1 MKIIVFD
8 VPADSGGALSILEE
22 YYYEAINNPNKNI
35 EWTFVVSK
43 PNFPETGNVKILRY
57 PWVKKSWVHRLFF
70 DYMIAPR
77 LVKKYKPDKVLSL
90 QNMIVPKVKKVKQEV
105 YIHQPLPFVEYKF
118 RFNKNMRTWIYQNII
133 GRMIIRSIKKADHV
147 IVQTQWMKKACIEK
161 AKIDENKIEV
171 HPPKINISVKKY
183 FHSSENNLKTF
194 FYPAHGVHYKNHK
207 IIVDACEKLKSV
219 GINDYKVIFTLNEN
233 DNDHISELYKRI
245 LKNQL
250 PVEFI
255 GKIGREEVFDYYTK
269 SVLIF
274 PSYIE
279 TFGLPLLEAK
289 LHKTPI
295 LASDTPFAHE
305 ILDDYDKVIFFNPF
319 NSDELCEAMVRF
331 LTSDKKAT
339 K

>member
-8 VPADSGGALSILEE
+8 VAADSGGALSILEE
-22 YYYEAINNPNKNI
+22 YYYKAINHPDKNV

-43 PNFPETGNVKILRY
+43 PNFPETENLKILRY

-70 DYMIAPR
+70 DYIIAPR

-90 QNMIVPKVKKVKQEV
+90 QNMIIPKVKKAKQEV
-105 YIHQPLPFVEYKF
+105 YIHQSIPFAEYKF
-118 RFNKNMRTWIYQNII
+118 RLNENIRSWIYQNII
-133 GRMIIRSIKKADHV
+133 GKMIIRSIKKADHV
-147 IVQTQWMKKACIEK
+147 IVQTEWMKKACIEK
-161 AKIDENKIEV
+161 AKVDDNKIEV
-171 HPPKINISVKKY
+171 QPPKINIPVKKH
-183 FHSSENNLKTF
+183 FHGNEKTLKTF
-194 FYPAHGVHYKNHK
+194 FYPAHGIHYKNHR
-207 IIVDACEKLKSV
+207 IIIDACEKLKSI
-219 GINDYKVIFTLNEN
+219 GIDDYKVIFTLSEN
-233 DNDHISELYKRI
+233 DNDHISELHKTI
-245 LKNQL
+245 LKKHL
-250 PVEFI
+250 PVELI
-255 GKIGREEVFDYYTK
+255 GKITREEVFDYYTK

-279 TFGLPLLEAK
+279 SFPLPLLEAK

-319 NSDELCEAMVRF
+319 KSDELYEAMVRF
-331 LTSDKKAT
+331 LTSNKKAT